1 MLIRHHHEQI
11 HHQGRHFTEGAV
23 RSAGLWIVGGKKR
36 VSSIIHQ
43 CITCRRLRAPL
54 SIQKMANLP
63 ADRLSTDPPFSSVG
77 LDVFG
82 PWNVSSRKTRGGFAQ
97 SKRWAVIFTCMSIR
111 AVHIEV
117 IESLDTSSFINALRR
132 FLSVRGPVKHI
143 RSDRGTNF
151 IGACKEL
158 KIASNINSTAVKTYL
173 SDKGCTW
180 SFNPPHASHCGG
192 SWERMIGLARR
203 ILDAMFLQLKDKL
216 THEVLVTFMAEVA
229 AIINARPLLPV
240 SMDPDDSFILT
251 PAALLTQKI
260 NIVPAPAGE
269 FGVADLYKAQWRQV
283 QHLSNTFWDRWRKQF
298 LPTLQARKKWQST
311 QPNIQPGSV
320 VLLKNIQVPR
330 NEWPLGLIAQAFPS
344 KDGKVRQV
352 EVKVIKP
359 GGTSLFLR
367 PVNEVVFLLPPE
379 AQ

>member
-1 MLIRHHHEQI
+1 
-11 HHQGRHFTEGAV
+11 
-23 RSAGLWIVGGKKR
+23 
-36 VSSIIHQ
+36 
-43 CITCRRLRAPL
+43 
-54 SIQKMANLP
+54 MANLP

-203 ILDAMFLQLKDKL
+203 ILDAIFLQLKDKL

-251 PAALLTQKI
+251 PAALLTQKM

-298 LPTLQARKKWQST
+298 LPTLQARKK
-311 QPNIQPGSV
+311 SV
-320 VLLKNIQVPR
+320 VHSAKHSAWKRCSP
-330 NEWPLGLIAQAFPS
+330 
-344 KDGKVRQV
+344 
-352 EVKVIKP
+352 
-359 GGTSLFLR
+359 
-367 PVNEVVFLLPPE
+367 
-379 AQ
+379 

>member
-1 MLIRHHHEQI
+1 
-11 HHQGRHFTEGAV
+11 
-23 RSAGLWIVGGKKR
+23 
-36 VSSIIHQ
+36 
-43 CITCRRLRAPL
+43 
-54 SIQKMANLP
+54 MADLP
-63 ADRLSTDPPFSSVG
+63 SDRLSTDPPFSSVG

-97 SKRWAVIFTCMSIR
+97 
-111 AVHIEV
+111 
-117 IESLDTSSFINALRR
+117 TSSTPRR
-132 FLSVRGPVKHI
+132 FLSMRGPVKYI

-158 KIASNINSTAVKTYL
+158 KIASNIDSTAVKTYL
-173 SDKGCTW
+173 SDKGCIW
-180 SFNPPHASHCGG
+180 SFNPPHASHWGG

-229 AIINARPLLPV
+229 AIINARPLVPV
-240 SMDPDDSFILT
+240 TMDPEDSFILT
-251 PAALLTQKI
+251 PAALLTQKTSS
-260 NIVPAPAGE
+260 VPAPAGE
-269 FGVADLYKAQWRQV
+269 FGVTDLYKSQWRQV

-320 VLLKNIQVPR
+320 VLLKDSQAPR
-330 NEWPLGLIAQAFPS
+330 NEWPLGLITQAFPS

-352 EVKVIKP
+352 EVKSSNQAGLASFSGRSMK
-359 GGTSLFLR
+359 LFSFYLQR
-367 PVNEVVFLLPPE
+367 HSRWTG
-379 AQ
+379 